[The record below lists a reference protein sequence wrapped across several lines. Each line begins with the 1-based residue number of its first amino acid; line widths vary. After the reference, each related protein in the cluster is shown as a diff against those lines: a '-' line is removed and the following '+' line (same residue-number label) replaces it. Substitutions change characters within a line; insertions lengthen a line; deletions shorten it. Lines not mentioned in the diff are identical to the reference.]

1 MVCATT
7 STSGTP
13 MAQVGLHAGES
24 VALTLDDIRWRL
36 AELVIHGKGNIEEHV
51 PLLVA
56 LNEPAM
62 RAYK

>member
-1 MVCATT
+1 
-7 STSGTP
+7 